1 MARQQ
6 IYTKIARPEPES
18 WDRIRE
24 MFDGWAQRG
33 SGAGMQ
39 ERHLHLGLAII
50 EEMPC
55 RDNDT
60 ILDLSCGEGWFSRYL
75 AGEVVPKGHVIGSD
89 LSPTMIERAQNE
101 YENPKNI
108 RFQVATAEQLPL
120 EDASVDH
127 VVNIEAFYYY
137 PDQVAAGHEIFR
149 VLKPGG
155 TFFTAMNYYL
165 ENRHSHHWMD
175 LIEVPMHCK
184 GVEQYNTLFRACGFI
199 DVGDQRIRE
208 HGEEEEKPDGK
219 WIRNMEQL
227 QGFRQEGALLISG
240 RRQPEEA

>member
-1 MARQQ
+1 MVRQQ
-6 IYTKIARPEPES
+6 SFTKTPRPEPES
-18 WDRIRE
+18 WERIRE
-24 MFDGWAQRG
+24 MFDGWVQQD
-33 SGAGMQ
+33 SGTGMQ
-39 ERHLHLGLAII
+39 EKHLHLGLAII
-50 EEMPC
+50 AEMPC

-75 AGEVVPKGHVIGSD
+75 AVQVVPKGHVIGVD
-89 LSPTMIERAQNE
+89 LSPLMIEHAQNE
-101 YENPKNI
+101 YENPKNV

-155 TFFTAMNYYL
+155 TFFVAMNYYL
-165 ENRHSHHWMD
+165 ENRYSHHWMD
-175 LIEVPMHCK
+175 LIKVPMHCK
-184 GVEQYNTLFRACGFI
+184 GIEQYNTLFRACGFI

-208 HGEEEEKPDGK
+208 YGDAEEKPDGK
-219 WIRNMEQL
+219 WIRNLEQL

-240 RRQPEEA
+240 RRPPTED

>member
-6 IYTKIARPEPES
+6 SFTKTTRQEPEN
-18 WDRIRE
+18 WEHLRE
-24 MFDGWAQRG
+24 LFDGWAQRG
-33 SGAGMQ
+33 SGAGMHQ
-39 ERHLHLGLAII
+39 KHLHLGLAII

-55 RDNDT
+55 RDHDT
-60 ILDLSCGEGWFSRYL
+60 ILDLSCGEGWFSRHL
-75 AGEVVPKGHVIGSD
+75 ASEVVPRGQVIGVD
-89 LSPTMIERAQNE
+89 LSPLTIERAQKE
-101 YENPKNI
+101 YQNPKNI

-120 EDASVDH
+120 EEANVDH

-155 TFFTAMNYYL
+155 TFFVAMNYYL
-165 ENRHSHHWMD
+165 ENRYSHHWMD

-199 DVGDQRIRE
+199 DVGDQRIR
-208 HGEEEEKPDGK
+208 HLGDSEEKPDGK
-219 WIRNMEQL
+219 WIRNQEQL

-240 RRQPEEA
+240 RRPPEED

>member
-6 IYTKIARPEPES
+6 SYTKVTPPDPES
-18 WDRIRE
+18 WDKIRE
-24 MFDGWAQRG
+24 MFDAWAEKG

-39 ERHLHLGLAII
+39 EKHLHLGLAII
-50 EEMPC
+50 QEMPH
-55 RDNDT
+55 DESDT

-75 AGEVVPKGHVIGSD
+75 ASEIVPKGKVIGID
-89 LSPTMIERAQNE
+89 LSPQMIERAQKE
-101 YENPKNI
+101 YDNPKNLT
-108 RFQVATAEQLPL
+108 FQVATAEDLSL
-120 EDASVDH
+120 EEQMVDH

-155 TFFTAMNYYL
+155 TFFVAINYYL

-175 LIEVPMHCK
+175 LIDVSMHCK

-208 HGEEEEKPDGK
+208 EADPEGKPDGK

-227 QGFRQEGALLISG
+227 KGFQQEGALLISG
-240 RRQPEEA
+240 RRPPEEE